1 MPLAPLANSAA
12 LTPLLVLFPRRL
24 THLDPQAK
32 FPDSIPAGTDQ
43 QYALRSRWYFCGNKR
58 LLPSSE
64 QRGVAD
70 SQPLPGD
77 GCLTYPRYHFQ
88 LEEFYNMKCF
98 APHRTFFGK
107 PRVLKGD
114 LLRPSKSRFF
124 FFWWSFFPL
133 FFIFNLL
140 LQTLPVC
147 VSLTPLELPF
157 QYWSFVELVLPSLL
171 VTGG

>member
-32 FPDSIPAGTDQ
+32 FPDSIPAGADQ

-64 QRGVAD
+64 QRGVVD

-124 FFWWSFFPL
+124 FFFGGLFSLFSLFLTFCCRLCQSVSLSHPWSFLFNTGHSWSWFCPL
-133 FFIFNLL
+133 CL
-140 LQTLPVC
+140 
-147 VSLTPLELPF
+147 
-157 QYWSFVELVLPSLL
+157 
-171 VTGG
+171 